1 MIVPM
6 KKVFLVVLEK
16 ERRDALKSLRKLGVV
31 HVEEVQGNSEQLS
44 QLKDKIT
51 KIEKALSVLTE
62 IKIPKKSAPAQR
74 SASSDEAVKIAE
86 SVIALSEEKKSCHDH
101 LTADTA
107 ESDRVALWG
116 GVTPEDFLYLSE
128 KGIYLSMYEIPADK
142 YSLISK
148 DVKTL
153 LVNSDKS
160 ICRFLVMSSVHPAA
174 GERPEGLP
182 AEAYQV
188 VMPHCSTDEL
198 KKSVAENTKRIEAI
212 EKEITSDTKYIDAL
226 KQCQKVIS
234 ADTEFENLYSGMG
247 CEESTEEKLGSAP
260 LSWLSGFVPA
270 EDLGKLQTEAKTQ
283 KWGLVW
289 RDPADDDSVPTKLK
303 NSKLVSLIYPVS
315 DFLGTVPGYNEY
327 DISGWF
333 LLFFSIFFGM
343 IFGDA
348 GYGSLL
354 ILTSIAGIVSAV
366 SKKKSVGPGIKL
378 LFLLGVMTMIWGA
391 VTCTW
396 FGLTPEQLPSWI
408 KNLSVPALS
417 SAVGSGAATKG
428 LDSPVSFVIG
438 HELHYLSNEMWVK
451 ENLQIFCFTL
461 ALIQLSIAH
470 LKGIVHYH
478 KTARCLGEL
487 GSFLMLCGMYY
498 VVLSMVV
505 DGHRFPL
512 MPNVNSLYIMD
523 TVAVS
528 QVCLTLVAVGF
539 VLNFTFVN
547 YAGNILK
554 SVLESC
560 KNIVSVLL
568 GVVNV
573 FSDIV
578 SYIRLWAVA
587 LAGSAISATVNS
599 MAGPTFGHAIIFLGI
614 LLLVFGHGLNMVL
627 NVLSVIVHGVRLNT
641 LEFSSHLGMSWS
653 GFKYKPF
660 GETEK
665 K

>member
-16 ERRDALKSLRKLGVV
+16 ERRGALKSLRKLGVL
-31 HVEEVQGNSEQLS
+31 HVEEVAGNSEELS
-44 QLKDKIT
+44 KLRESNS
-51 KIEKALSVLTE
+51 KIEKAISILSE
-62 IKIPKKSAPAQR
+62 IKAPKKQKSI
-74 SASSDEAVKIAE
+74 SVKLSKDDTLSLADK
-86 SVIALSEEKKSCHDH
+86 VISLVDEKKNCRDKV
-101 LTADTA
+101 TANNV
-107 ESDRVALWG
+107 ENDRFSAWG
-116 GVTPEDFLYLSE
+116 SVVPEDFSYLSE
-128 KGIYLSMYEIPADK
+128 KGVYLSLFEIPTDK
-142 YSLISK
+142 YRTIGEK
-148 DVKTL
+148 VKTV

-160 ICRFLVMSSVHPAA
+160 ISRFLILSDKELAN

-182 AEAYQV
+182 AEAYSIV
-188 VMPHCSTDEL
+188 LPHCSTDDL
-198 KKSVAENTKRIEAI
+198 KKSVEQNNKRI
-212 EKEITSDTKYIDAL
+212 KEIDAELSDDAKYLASLSSCKDDL
-226 KQCQKVIS
+226 IS
-234 ADTEFENLYSGMG
+234 DTEFENLYSGMG
-247 CEESTEEKLGSAP
+247 REDKDGDDANQSA
-260 LSWLSGFVPA
+260 LAWLSGFVPA
-270 EDLGKLQTEAKTQ
+270 DDLKNLESEAKRQ
-283 KWGLVW
+283 QWALIA
-289 RDPADDDSVPTKLK
+289 RDPAEDDNVPTKLK
-303 NSKLVSLIYPVS
+303 NNKFVSLIYPVS

-348 GYGSLL
+348 GYGALL
-354 ILTSIAGIVSAV
+354 VLASIGGMISAFA
-366 SKKKSVGPGIKL
+366 KKTKPGAMLNL
-378 LFLLGVMTMIWGA
+378 LFLLGVMTMAWGA

-396 FGLTPEQLPSWI
+396 FGLMPEQLPEWI
-408 KNLSVPALS
+408 KAISVPALS
-417 SAVGSGAATKG
+417 NAVGNAAEIKN
-428 LDSPVSFVIG
+428 LVSPVSF
-438 HELHYLSNEMWVK
+438 LTNEQWVK

-461 ALIQLSIAH
+461 ALVQLSVAH
-470 LKGIVHYH
+470 LKGIRRYH

-487 GSFLMLCGMYY
+487 GSLLMLCGMYY

-505 DGHRFPL
+505 DGQRFPL
-512 MPNVNSLYIMD
+512 GVTSETYFLFDRFPVP
-523 TVAVS
+523 T
-528 QVCLTLVAVGF
+528 VCLGLIAVGF
-539 VLNFTFVN
+539 LLSFTFAN
-547 YAGNILK
+547 YAGNIGK
-554 SVLESC
+554 SILESC

-587 LAGSAISATVNS
+587 LAGSAISDTVNK
-599 MAGPTFGHAIIFLGI
+599 MAGPTLGKAIFFLGI

-660 GETEK
+660 SETVK